1 MAVIVSG
8 KKQMLGRVLDACG
21 LLGLA
26 GAARRAS
33 THASIRIAYYH
44 DVTRADAPRLDAQ
57 LATLCRLYH
66 PATRQD
72 LERLVFQAAWPYPR
86 PGLIVTFDD
95 GLRSHA
101 EIVAPLLE
109 KHGMQGW
116 FFVPIALLEAPSA
129 LQPQLARQ
137 NLVLHA
143 NDVSRDTRVFL
154 TVAQLRDLARR
165 HVIGCHTANHV
176 RLRAALGEAELH
188 AEIVDARRA
197 LETALQQ
204 PVDSFSWV
212 GGEEWACSAAAARL
226 VAEQF
231 RLSFT
236 TSAQPVRAGH
246 SPWQL
251 DRTHLEADFPDW
263 LVRLQLSGLMDLHY
277 AAKRRRLRPL
287 LTGHRPA
294 DTGMRLHEL
303 LQDAPPG
310 QGCIP
315 LRGAAAPKVPAS
327 PDHDPVGHRV

>member
-1 MAVIVSG
+1 MTVLVSS
-8 KKQMLGRVLDACG
+8 KKELLGRTLDACG
-21 LLGLA
+21 LLRLA
-26 GAARRAS
+26 GAARRVS
-33 THASIRIAYYH
+33 THSSIRIAYYH
-44 DVTRADAPRLDAQ
+44 DVTRADTPRLDAQ
-57 LATLCRLYH
+57 LARLCRLYH

-72 LERLVFQAAWPYPR
+72 LERLVFEAAWPYSR

-116 FFVPIALLEAPSA
+116 FFVPIALLQAPTA

-143 NDVSRDTRVFL
+143 NDVSRDARVFL
-154 TVAQLRDLARR
+154 TVAQLRELARR
-165 HVIGCHTANHV
+165 HIVGCHTANHV
-176 RLRAALGEAELH
+176 RLRDALGETELKG
-188 AEIVDARRA
+188 EIVEARST
-197 LETALQQ
+197 LEAVLQQ

-231 RLSFT
+231 RLGFT
-236 TSAQPVRAGH
+236 TGAQPVRAGN

-251 DRTHLEADFPDW
+251 DRTHLEGDFPDW
-263 LVRLQLSGLMDLHY
+263 LVRLQLSGLMDLYY
-277 AAKRRRLRPL
+277 AAKRRRMRRL

-294 DTGMRLHEL
+294 DAGMRLHEL

-310 QGCIP
+310 Q
-315 LRGAAAPKVPAS
+315 
-327 PDHDPVGHRV
+327 